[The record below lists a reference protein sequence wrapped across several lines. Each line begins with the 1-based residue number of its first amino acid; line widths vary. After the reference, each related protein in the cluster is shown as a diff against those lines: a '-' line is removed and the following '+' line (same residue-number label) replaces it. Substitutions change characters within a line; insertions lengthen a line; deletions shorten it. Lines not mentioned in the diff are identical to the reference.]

1 MDNQLL
7 VWLRSLRVISGK
19 YSFSNPIVLQGN
31 STDQSGAVLIISLI
45 MLLLLTIIGASSM
58 QTTSL
63 EEKMAGNLRDRNLA
77 FQAAESALNAAEAS
91 LDPPNALPTFTDAG
105 TGGFYSETS
114 TIPAAS
120 AILTDSFW
128 TTNSKVT
135 STVTTL
141 GNGISTPVYII
152 QQLPAACFTPPC
164 TVMPPPPYR
173 ITVRATGA
181 STNTVVIL
189 QSVYSP
195 TT

>member
-1 MDNQLL
+1 MNNQPI
-7 VWLRSLRVISGK
+7 VRLRSLRMNTSRH
-19 YSFSNPIVLQGN
+19 SCSNLALLKGN

-77 FQAAESALNAAEAS
+77 FQAAESALKAAEAS
-91 LDPPNALPTFTDAG
+91 LVPPLPTFTDPG
-105 TGGFYSETS
+105 TGGFYSQNS
-114 TIPAAS
+114 TIPTSA

-128 TTNSKVT
+128 TTNPKAT
-135 STVTTL
+135 SSVTTLKL
-141 GNGISTPVYII
+141 GNGITTPVYII
-152 QQLPAACFTPPC
+152 QVLGSTSVCLTPPC
-164 TVMPPPPYR
+164 IVR

-189 QSVYSP
+189 QSVYSID
-195 TT
+195 